1 MLMNYE
7 TDLQNQLEFVR
18 EVDRLKQVIRRNYLM
33 DGSRA
38 ENTAEHS
45 WHAALTAFILQE
57 HANQPVDICRVGKM
71 LLIHDVIEVEA
82 GDTYIYDPTA
92 TADQEE
98 RELAAAHNLFGML
111 PEGQGSDLL
120 ACWLEFEARQTA
132 EARFAKAI
140 DRFMPMFANYESGGK
155 SWLEHGI
162 SKARMLEINHIIA
175 DGSETLWQE
184 AQRMIGDAAERGLLS

>member
-1 MLMNYE
+1 MNYE

-82 GDTYIYDPTA
+82 GDTYIYDPSA
-92 TADQEE
+92 AADQEE

-184 AQRMIGDAAERGLLS
+184 AQKMIGDAAERGLLS